1 MSDFQMTQARIL
13 PGQSFIS
20 DDLDWYTDPDLSRR
34 REMMPVLFSRESLPY
49 GPAVSYLFRRF
60 GYPEGGWDPYKELAS
75 WTLTTPSPDLLL
87 RIAPHVSDRMALSMR
102 AALSPELNRR
112 LKAWE
117 SADRD
122 NWHSRWEA
130 HVHALPHKPWFDQVE
145 ALAARW
151 GFQKQKLSRG
161 LLILSDR
168 NGDLPEGIAKA
179 RTEARILCAD
189 FQDKAPFP
197 GIRLR
202 PARPKDFA
210 ADDPLKEIAGVL
222 SVVAR
227 DLRRGVRVRDQGI
240 NLFGQTE
247 QADLVEHPVA
257 GYPSGAMGN
266 AAPELMADLH
276 GRIVHLGGGDI
287 ALGLQRALELLPEPV
302 ESPEEQTSPDP
313 EGPNP

>member
-1 MSDFQMTQARIL
+1 MSEFKMAQARIL
-13 PGQSFIS
+13 PGQTFIH
-20 DDLDWYTDPDLSRR
+20 DDLDWYTDRDLSRR

-49 GPAVSYLFRRF
+49 GPSLAYLFRRF
-60 GYPEGGWDPYKELAS
+60 GYPEGGWDPYKHLAS
-75 WTLTTPSPDLLL
+75 WTLTTPSADLLL
-87 RIAPHVSDRMALSMR
+87 CITPHVSDRLGLSMR

-117 SADRD
+117 GADRD
-122 NWHSRWEA
+122 AWHSRWET
-130 HVHALPHKPWFDQVE
+130 HVNTLPRKPWFDQVE
-145 ALAARW
+145 ALAERW

-168 NGDLPEGIAKA
+168 NGDLPDGIAKA

-189 FQDKAPFP
+189 FQDKDPFP

-240 NLFGQTE
+240 NIFGQTE
-247 QADLVEHPVA
+247 QADLTEHPVA

-266 AAPELMADLH
+266 AAPDLMADLH
-276 GRIVHLGGGDI
+276 GRIVRLGGGDI
-287 ALGLQRALELLPEPV
+287 ALGLQRALDLFPEQP
-302 ESPEEQTSPDP
+302 SPDP
-313 EGPNP
+313 EGPSP